1 MRHTTLELL
10 ERGEDMKDKLTPKQE
25 KFIQNIIKGMS
36 QRQAY
41 RDAFNPD
48 NTSDK
53 TVDEKACRLFNE
65 DKIQARYSELMK
77 ELEDDAIMNAKQRME
92 FLTKII
98 TDKEKESAY
107 TMYGT
112 EYKRNASFKNKLAAI
127 DLLNKMNGDYKISFE
142 TKTDINIK
150 IE

>member
-1 MRHTTLELL
+1 MCRVMRHTTLELYSGGD
-10 ERGEDMKDKLTPKQE
+10 RMKDKLTPKQE

-65 DKIQARYSELMK
+65 DKIQARYSDLIK
-77 ELEDDAIMNAKQRME
+77 ELETEAIMTALEKRKLLKE
-92 FLTKII
+92 LAL
-98 TDKEKESAY
+98 DKENSVNDRLKA
-107 TMYGT
+107 
-112 EYKRNASFKNKLAAI
+112 LDI
-127 DLLNKMNGDYKISFE
+127 DNKMAGEYI
-142 TKTDINIK
+142 TKVEAGITADININ

>member
-1 MRHTTLELL
+1 MCRVMRHTTLDLYS
-10 ERGEDMKDKLTPKQE
+10 GGDKMKDKLTPKQE
-25 KFIQNIIKGMS
+25 KFIQNILTGMT

-65 DKIQARYSELMK
+65 DKIQARYQDLIK
-77 ELEDDAIMNAKQRME
+77 ELENEAVMTALEKRKLLKE
-92 FLTKII
+92 LAL
-98 TDKEKESAY
+98 DKENSVNDRLKA
-107 TMYGT
+107 
-112 EYKRNASFKNKLAAI
+112 LDI
-127 DLLNKMNGDYKISFE
+127 DNKMAGEYI
-142 TKTDINIK
+142 TKVEAGITADINIT